1 MNTLSQLFQVKT
13 NSKPWFDNEI
23 ILAIQRRNKLYKEI
37 NSSGLETDKDNFKA
51 AKTHLKKIMLYKKK
65 TYFEDVLAKNKK
77 NQENF
82 GRL

>member
-1 MNTLSQLFQVKT
+1 MKT

>member
-1 MNTLSQLFQVKT
+1 MKT

-77 NQENF
+77 SQENF

>member
-37 NSSGLETDKDNFKA
+37 NSSRPETDKDNFKA

-77 NQENF
+77 KQENF

>member
-1 MNTLSQLFQVKT
+1 MKT

-77 NQENF
+77 KQENF

>member
-1 MNTLSQLFQVKT
+1 MKT

-37 NSSGLETDKDNFKA
+37 DSSGLETDKDNFKA

-65 TYFEDVLAKNKK
+65 TYLEDVLAKNKK
-77 NQENF
+77 KQENF

>member
-1 MNTLSQLFQVKT
+1 MKT

-37 NSSGLETDKDNFKA
+37 DSSGLETDKDNFKA

-77 NQENF
+77 KQENF